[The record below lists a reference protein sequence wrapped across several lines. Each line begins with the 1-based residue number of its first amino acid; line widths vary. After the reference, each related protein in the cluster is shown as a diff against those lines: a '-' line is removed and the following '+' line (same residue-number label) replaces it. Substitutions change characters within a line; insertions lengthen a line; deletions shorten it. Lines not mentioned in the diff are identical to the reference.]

1 MKGNGDDMRRT
12 NLASR
17 DLGASVLA
25 ANDESFGEK
34 ENLVVDAPSAFV
46 PGRYGHRGEIV
57 DGWET
62 RRRGG
67 PGEDWAMVA
76 LGAPGVVEEIVVDTT
91 AFTGNFPERCRVQAC
106 GVQGH
111 PSPAELAAAAWDTLV
126 DWSPLAGDARNVFPV
141 ASPVRYTHVRLDIAT
156 DGGVAR
162 LRVNGRVVVDPEE
175 VDGVTVDLAGRA
187 FGGVVESSSD
197 DFYSTATVLNH
208 PHPARHMGEGWETR
222 RRRGPGHDHAVL
234 RLAPGEILMV
244 EVDTS
249 YYVHNAS
256 KEFALWVSTAG
267 QAPPV
272 DGDGWVPLI
281 GRTRVQPDAR
291 QRFRVASVPARYL
304 RLDAHPDGG
313 ISRLRVIGRIG
324 GSQRRAL
331 GRAWFD
337 SLPAGQALDALA
349 TRCDLSGEAARRLV
363 AARPLGCD
371 ALAGLPQP
379 VRALIDGS
387 DDRLPA

>member
-1 MKGNGDDMRRT
+1 MNRT

-17 DLGASVLA
+17 ALGTSVIA

-34 ENLVVDAPSAFV
+34 ENLVVDAPSGFV
-46 PGRYGHRGEIV
+46 PGRYGHSGEIV

-62 RRRGG
+62 RRRGA
-67 PGEDWAMVA
+67 PGEDWALVR
-76 LGAPGVVEEIVVDTT
+76 LGAPGVVEEVDVDTT
-91 AFTGNFPERCRVQAC
+91 AFTGNFPERCRVEAC
-106 GVQGH
+106 GVPGH

-126 DWSPLAGDARNVFPV
+126 DWAPLSGDAHNVLPV
-141 ASPVRYTHVRLDIAT
+141 VSPTRYTHVRLVIST

-162 LRVNGRVVVDPEE
+162 LRVNGRVVVDPDE
-175 VDGVTVDLAGRA
+175 VDGVSVDLAGRA

-197 DFYSTATVLNH
+197 DFYSTAAVLNH

-222 RRRGPGHDHAVL
+222 RRRGPGHDYAVL

-256 KEFALWVSTAG
+256 KEFALWVATAD
-267 QAPPV
+267 QVPAP
-272 DGDGWVPLI
+272 DSDAWVPLI
-281 GRTRVQPDAR
+281 GRTRLQPDAR
-291 QRFRVASVPARYL
+291 QRFRVDAVPATHL

-313 ISRLRVIGRIG
+313 ISRLRVTGVIRGE
-324 GSQRRAL
+324 QRRAL

-337 SLPAGQALDALA
+337 ALPAGQAVAVLGA
-349 TRCDLSGEAARRLV
+349 RCGVVGAAAQAIA
-363 AARPLGCD
+363 AARPFD
-371 ALAGLPQP
+371 ADAWAGLPEP
-379 VRALIDGS
+379 VRAMIDGTGV
-387 DDRLPA
+387 RLPA